1 MTDFDLSAYADL
13 DPAQFSALVKS
24 APKEQLEAVV
34 DGPDRDVLLAAIFNR
49 MPALFRPEKAG
60 STNAVIRWDITSPAG
75 SAVWNVVIANGTCT
89 VSEDQSL
96 PPKVTLTMGGY
107 TFLQLISGNGNP
119 VMLVM
124 TGKVK
129 VNGDLATAAGIANL
143 FDLPKG

>member
-1 MTDFDLSAYADL
+1 VTDFELSAYADL
-13 DPAQFSALVKS
+13 DPARFSALVKS
-24 APKEQLEAVV
+24 APKDQLEAVV
-34 DGPDRDVLLAAIFNR
+34 DGPQRDTLLTAIFNR

-75 SAVWNVVIANGTCT
+75 STVWNVVIANGTCT
-89 VSEDQSL
+89 VSDDLSL
-96 PPKVTLTMGGY
+96 APKVTLTMGGY

-119 VMLVM
+119 AMLVM

-129 VNGDLATAAGIANL
+129 VNGDLATAAGIANF

>member
-1 MTDFDLSAYADL
+1 
-13 DPAQFSALVKS
+13 
-24 APKEQLEAVV
+24 
-34 DGPDRDVLLAAIFNR
+34 

-60 STNAVIRWDITSPAG
+60 STNAVIRWDITSPSG

-89 VSEDQSL
+89 VSQDESL
-96 PPKVTLTMGGY
+96 TPKVTLTLGGY

-119 VMLVM
+119 AMLVM

-129 VNGDLATAAGIANL
+129 INGDLATAANIANY

>member
-1 MTDFDLSAYADL
+1 MTDFDLAAYTDL

-34 DGPDRDVLLAAIFNR
+34 DGPHRDALLSTIFNR
-49 MPALFRPEKAG
+49 MPGLFRPEKAG
-60 STNAVIRWDITSPAG
+60 STNAVIRWDITSPSG
-75 SAVWNVVIANGTCT
+75 SAVWHVVIADGACA
-89 VSEDQSL
+89 VSQDESL
-96 PPKVTLTMGGY
+96 TPKVTLSMAGY

-119 VMLVM
+119 AMLVM

-129 VNGDLATAAGIANL
+129 VNGDLATAAGIANY